1 MTKVITKI
9 ADIFTFVLLTGALL
23 VNILKFSEY
32 FLGGSKKWFAVAALA
47 AAVFAFYALGGSSV
61 TSMELVSK
69 CPLRRLDIGMIYQG
83 RTPRKIAKIWQ
94 EAIQAA
100 DAAADR
106 DADPAKPCPLTQTQ
120 MGIYAE
126 CARHPGEAIYNNPVL
141 LRFPADTDAGRL
153 QHAVETAVK
162 AHPGLFAQI
171 IPDESGLP
179 AMVYRPDWAEEALC
193 EITDSTE
200 AAFTARKSALAAPF
214 NILEDR
220 LFRMGALQHP

>member
-1 MTKVITKI
+1 M
-9 ADIFTFVLLTGALL
+9 
-23 VNILKFSEY
+23 
-32 FLGGSKKWFAVAALA
+32 
-47 AAVFAFYALGGSSV
+47 AAVLKLDRVSAEADFYALGGSSV
-61 TSMELVSK
+61 TSMELVSR

-106 DADPAKPCPLTQTQ
+106 DADPEKPCPLTQTQ

-141 LRFPADTDAGRL
+141 LRFPADTDACRL
-153 QHAVETAVK
+153 QHAVETVVK

-179 AMVYRPDWAEEALC
+179 AMVYRPD
-193 EITDSTE
+193 
-200 AAFTARKSALAAPF
+200 
-214 NILEDR
+214 
-220 LFRMGALQHP
+220 